1 MAAGRRADPVR
12 EPLPRALLAPR
23 HWPTWLALGVLLAF
37 ARLPWCVQ
45 RAVGAGLGW
54 VGHAVARRRR
64 GWAATNLSL
73 CFPEL
78 DAAARRR
85 LLRAN
90 FRSLGLGL
98 VEFARTWWGGSIQRQ
113 AEGSQLHG
121 VEKLESVL
129 AAGRGVIL
137 LSGHFHTLEICGR
150 ILTTRVP
157 VAGLY
162 RRHRNPVMEW
172 AVRRG
177 RLRYAQAMFAREELR
192 PAVRHLKA
200 GGVLWYAPDQ
210 DMLGRDAV
218 FAPFFGLPAQT
229 ITATHQLARLTGA
242 AVFGFFH
249 RRRDDGRGYVIRI
262 EGPLDDFPGA
272 DVVVDATRIN
282 GLIEAM
288 VREAPAEYLWVHRR
302 FKRRPGGEG
311 SYYE

>member
-1 MAAGRRADPVR
+1 MRD
-12 EPLPRALLAPR
+12 PLPRALLAPR
-23 HWPTWLALGVLLAF
+23 HWPAWLGVSLVVLVAW
-37 ARLPWCVQ
+37 LPWALA
-45 RAVGAGLGW
+45 RGLGVVLGW
-54 VGHAVARRRR
+54 LGYALAGRRRR
-64 GWAATNLSL
+64 WAASNLAL

-78 DAAARRR
+78 EDAARQR

-90 FRSLGLGL
+90 FRSLGIGL
-98 VEFARTWWGGSIQRQ
+98 VEFARAWWGPLGSLAARSTL
-113 AEGSQLHG
+113 GG
-121 VEKLESVL
+121 VERIE
-129 AAGRGVIL
+129 AARAEGRGVIL

-177 RLRYAQAMFAREELR
+177 RLRYASAMFAREELR

-210 DMLGRDAV
+210 DMRGREAV
-218 FAPFFGLPAQT
+218 FAPFFGVPAQT

-242 AVFGFFH
+242 RVFGFFH
-249 RRRDDGRGYVIRI
+249 RRCADGTGYEIRI
-262 EGPLDDFPGA
+262 EGPLPNFPGP
-272 DVVVDATRIN
+272 DAATDAARVN
-282 GLIEAM
+282 ALIAAM

-302 FKRRPGGEG
+302 FKRRPEGEAAP
-311 SYYE
+311 YD

>member
-1 MAAGRRADPVR
+1 
-12 EPLPRALLAPR
+12 
-23 HWPTWLALGVLLAF
+23 
-37 ARLPWCVQ
+37 
-45 RAVGAGLGW
+45 
-54 VGHAVARRRR
+54 
-64 GWAATNLSL
+64 
-73 CFPEL
+73 
-78 DAAARRR
+78 
-85 LLRAN
+85 
-90 FRSLGLGL
+90 
-98 VEFARTWWGGSIQRQ
+98 
-113 AEGSQLHG
+113 
-121 VEKLESVL
+121 
-129 AAGRGVIL
+129 
-137 LSGHFHTLEICGR
+137 
-150 ILTTRVP
+150 
-157 VAGLY
+157 
-162 RRHRNPVMEW
+162 MEW